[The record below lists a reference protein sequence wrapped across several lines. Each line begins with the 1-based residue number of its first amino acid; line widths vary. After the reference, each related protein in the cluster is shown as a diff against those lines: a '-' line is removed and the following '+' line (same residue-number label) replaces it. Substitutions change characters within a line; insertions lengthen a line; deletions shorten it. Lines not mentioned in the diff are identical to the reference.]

1 MKKQVTELLDKLFSK
16 QERPLMIGDVLERIV
31 EKDATDKITRIP
43 ETWAGEEMEKCIG
56 LWKLC
61 GFTKSLQQI
70 IETSGWMEEPKNIS
84 CKEGETNYMVQVLVD
99 PKAQALI
106 EFILSLDL

>member
-61 GFTKSLQQI
+61 GFKNSLQTI
-70 IETSGWMEEPKNIS
+70 IEESEWEKICMTGTGARAVYQEQLEDPHAHA
-84 CKEGETNYMVQVLVD
+84 LVG
-99 PKAQALI
+99 
-106 EFILSLDL
+106 FILSLDL